1 MDESEGNFSFDS
13 LEMKDEAKKLGKMR
27 MTISFRTETPDEVL
41 NLINFPAIQVLNSS
55 RMQQIHRLF
64 SWHRHW
70 VRDAFIKFA
79 NFQFNA
85 RITRRFH
92 IKLLC
97 KVFLLA
103 APFNLAFW
111 GNWNLRYF
119 QRSDRPRL
127 RGAGTAESLHATDT
141 QSAYSSRKKNHFL
154 LNPRAIN

>member
-1 MDESEGNFSFDS
+1 MDESEANFSFDS

-97 KVFLLA
+97 AKYSYLLFLSILHSGEIGIWDIFSEA
-103 APFNLAFW
+103 TDPDCGGLE
-111 GNWNLRYF
+111 
-119 QRSDRPRL
+119 QPRACTPL
-127 RGAGTAESLHATDT
+127 TRNQHTAEG
-141 QSAYSSRKKNHFL
+141 KKIIFYWI
-154 LNPRAIN
+154 RER